1 MVFSKSGL
9 VLKWIPMG
17 FTCPFTGTPGDRGNV
32 SYSAADEVAAVVKL
46 LKGLV
51 EGGGLRGIGTRF
63 LNVGSFQQL
72 ELG

>member
-1 MVFSKSGL
+1 
-9 VLKWIPMG
+9 MG

-32 SYSAADEVAAVVKL
+32 SYSPAADEVAAVVKL

-51 EGGGLRGIGTRF
+51 EGGCLKGIGTWF